1 MLSKQLIEKQNQLVA
16 VQEKVDGIFQQAK
29 VEGSDQIDLSKVK
42 KIGEVDISGK
52 SYTTVQIAEEIRK
65 MNQEMEDLGK
75 DLDSLQAVEKASKD
89 NDAMK
94 ARLTDA
100 QGNRLPQ
107 PSGNP
112 DQPKRIQNLGD
123 AIVSSDAFK
132 QYQKTKSPTRGVV
145 KDFGMPEVKADF
157 TTSAGWDPRICELE
171 GWYSMPLDRSG

>member
-1 MLSKQLIEKQNQLVA
+1 MPSKQLIEKQNQLVA

-29 VEGSDQIDLSKVK
+29 VEGSDEIDLSKVK
-42 KIGEVDISGK
+42 KIGEEDISGK

-100 QGNRLPQ
+100 QGNQLPQ
-107 PSGNP
+107 PSGDP
-112 DQPKRIQNLGD
+112 EDQPKRHELG
-123 AIVSSDAFK
+123 
-132 QYQKTKSPTRGVV
+132 
-145 KDFGMPEVKADF
+145 
-157 TTSAGWDPRICELE
+157 
-171 GWYSMPLDRSG
+171 